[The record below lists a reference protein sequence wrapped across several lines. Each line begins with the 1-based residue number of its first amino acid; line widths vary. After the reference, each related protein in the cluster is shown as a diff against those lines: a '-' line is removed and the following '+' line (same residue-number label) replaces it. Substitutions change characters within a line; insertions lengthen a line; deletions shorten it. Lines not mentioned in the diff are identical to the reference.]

1 MIIHDVICNGCN
13 EHYIEGEYF
22 KCSICNDY
30 KLCEDCMAKN
40 IRIPPCDLGHE
51 MNLQDYRFDDWQN
64 AMKIGKFKQ
73 GSQYSLIHIFISF
86 TLMILN
92 FQLEKTTAIILVQ
105 PYLMLVNMEVLQ
117 MLFRDKEE
125 MVGLSKDH
133 LGK

>member
-51 MNLQDYRFDDWQN
+51 MNLQDHMDDWQN

-73 GSQYSLIHIFISF
+73 GSQYSPDFYEVSNPGMRKRH
-86 TLMILN
+86 
-92 FQLEKTTAIILVQ
+92 FQMT
-105 PYLMLVNMEVLQ
+105 
-117 MLFRDKEE
+117 F
-125 MVGLSKDH
+125 
-133 LGK
+133 